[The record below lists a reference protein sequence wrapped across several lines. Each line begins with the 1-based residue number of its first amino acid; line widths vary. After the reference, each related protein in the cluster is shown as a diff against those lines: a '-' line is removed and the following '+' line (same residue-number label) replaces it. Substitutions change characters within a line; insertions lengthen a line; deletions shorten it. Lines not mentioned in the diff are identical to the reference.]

1 MKQTNGTGGDVDYAS
16 GRFMYTTPQ
25 ALLCLSEE
33 ENILRSY
40 YRMQHNLDSC
50 TEAEKKRR
58 QGQYDAVFSR
68 YFGAQS
74 EQPYQLL
81 EPAGYPTGAVNV
93 RNRSR
98 YFPTVDYRSEN
109 FEFFYVQAGQCHL
122 TSHGMEYE
130 LQSGDF
136 CLLQYGA
143 PHRIENNS
151 DDCILL
157 EIQVEKAHVQRIC
170 SLLLSED
177 SILSH
182 YFKNSLYG
190 TANYPIII
198 FRTKHD
204 AGVTYYVYAMY
215 NECQIR
221 PRYWNIMVVSLLNA
235 LFAYLLS
242 IFRPEQVI
250 PDFSGDSFASAVI
263 QYIAEHEAQVNLES
277 LAAAFGYSASHM
289 GELVIQHC
297 GKPFTALLRQMHMH
311 RAARLL
317 KETDLPISQIAAEVC
332 CTDAPH
338 FNRSFRREFSM
349 LPAEYRQLFSGS
361 TAE

>member
-93 RNRSR
+93 RKRSR

-190 TANYPIII
+190 Q
-198 FRTKHD
+198 
-204 AGVTYYVYAMY
+204 
-215 NECQIR
+215 QITR
-221 PRYWNIMVVSLLNA
+221 
-235 LFAYLLS
+235 LLS
-242 IFRPEQVI
+242 
-250 PDFSGDSFASAVI
+250 SGRSTTPALHIMYMRCTMNVKFVQGIGTLWLSP
-263 QYIAEHEAQVNLES
+263 
-277 LAAAFGYSASHM
+277 YST
-289 GELVIQHC
+289 HC
-297 GKPFTALLRQMHMH
+297 
-311 RAARLL
+311 
-317 KETDLPISQIAAEVC
+317 LPTC
-332 CTDAPH
+332 
-338 FNRSFRREFSM
+338 
-349 LPAEYRQLFSGS
+349 
-361 TAE
+361 

>member
-93 RNRSR
+93 RKRSR

-289 GELVIQHC
+289 GEFVIQHC